1 MGQGH
6 PGGMAQV
13 RGPQR
18 PNMVRGQGLPNPA
31 FLPMPPGLPM
41 PGMMGPMMG
50 MGPSASSQ
58 RGGHQ
63 VVITSLLLPRSSRP
77 REQTQAVSVVSKQTV
92 RVHLKGNLSMQYDA

>member
-6 PGGMAQV
+6 PGGMAHG

-63 VVITSLLLPRSSRP
+63 VVITSLLWLTEFHSIGIHNNKFPY
-77 REQTQAVSVVSKQTV
+77 
-92 RVHLKGNLSMQYDA
+92 SM